1 MQLEEERLG
10 DAVVLH
16 VRGEL
21 DERTAPTLRQR
32 LDRLIEDRRIRHL
45 VLDFRQLT
53 FIDSSGLGVLL
64 GRYRRLQQRGG
75 RMALVRPAAHV
86 RAVLEL
92 SGVPRLIPVYASA
105 RQALGQP

>member
-1 MQLEEERLG
+1 MG

-21 DERTAPTLRQR
+21 DEETAATFRDR
-32 LDRLIEDRRIRHL
+32 LDALIERDRIRYL
-45 VLDFRQLT
+45 VLDLRQLT
-53 FIDSSGLGVLL
+53 FMDSSGLGVLL
-64 GRYRRLQQRGG
+64 GRLRRLQEVGG

-92 SGVPRLIPVYASA
+92 SGVGRLLPIYASA
-105 RQALGQP
+105 RQALGGS